1 MGRNSERSAATHW
14 LVAGRQVQVA
24 MVNTS
29 QTGRWNPEVNTS
41 QTCRWNPGT
50 TSGHLGWEVG
60 GLWAGSGWRVPTWTP
75 HQSYW
80 HPPCHAG
87 TTADKRHVHLP
98 YQLGKY
104 SSRFGPPLT
113 ILSLSHSKITRKIC
127 ENGSK
132 KVSHAVHV
140 LIFQIKVSDLH
151 PTFCCCSEKKKKGRV
166 VISKLT
172 LTGPRCNLDTEVLDS
187 SFFKTCHGIIMTG
200 SRCKPF
206 RNPQSDDPAP
216 PTHSIWYP
224 CAQETKWPSPTHSI
238 WYPCAQETSQT
249 TQTHPLTLWYPC
261 AQETK
266 QPSPTHS
273 LHLVPLCPRNQSN
286 DPAPPTQS
294 GITVP
299 KETTGFFT
307 PNTSSNWY
315 INTPQ
320 EVLLLPK
327 HHYRWPPPWT
337 PIPFFWG
344 GGVGGGMY

>member
-113 ILSLSHSKITRKIC
+113 ILSLSHSKITQKIC

-151 PTFCCCSEKKKKGRV
+151 PTFRCCSEKKKKGRV

-187 SFFKTCHGIIMTG
+187 SFFKTCHGIMTG

-224 CAQETKWPSPTHSI
+224 CAQETKWPSPTHSL
-238 WYPCAQETSQT
+238 YLVPMCPRNQSND
-249 TQTHPLTLWYPC
+249 PDP
-261 AQETK
+261 
-266 QPSPTHS
+266 PTHS
-273 LHLVPLCPRNQSN
+273 LVPLCPRNQT
-286 DPAPPTQS
+286 TQPHPLTPS
-294 GITVP
+294 GTLVP
-299 KETTGFFT
+299 KKPVKWPSPTHSIWYHCTQRNHRVLHPQHQFKLVYQHTTGSSPSSQT
-307 PNTSSNWY
+307 P
-315 INTPQ
+315 
-320 EVLLLPK
+320 L
-327 HHYRWPPPWT
+327 
-337 PIPFFWG
+337 
-344 GGVGGGMY
+344 